1 MQTLELL
8 VFAYLSV
15 VTARSTKNTV
25 SIFPNPKLSARDRV
39 THDHHHNVDLLTR
52 MDLANKG
59 ISRIDS
65 ERG

>member
-1 MQTLELL
+1 LL
-8 VFAYLSV
+8 PHLGSIVLRYG
-15 VTARSTKNTV
+15 
-25 SIFPNPKLSARDRV
+25 IFPNPKLSARDRV